1 MAVRQGAGG
10 DDQSAK
16 KLPLTPGFSGT
27 PRYVRSTYPG
37 GAIKTSQNTTTHPPK
52 NIFSFFLDRVLMLSP
67 APASGSHSPLPGC
80 YFFFVFLRFLR
91 FCSTSMATT
100 KSLVCFASTYGMPPA
115 VLIFLIA
122 ARSSASGAKLHMQNG
137 ISCHSIALQ
146 AQPFTC
152 QLPLS
157 APLC

>member
-1 MAVRQGAGG
+1 
-10 DDQSAK
+10 
-16 KLPLTPGFSGT
+16 
-27 PRYVRSTYPG
+27 
-37 GAIKTSQNTTTHPPK
+37 
-52 NIFSFFLDRVLMLSP
+52 MLSP

-137 ISCHSIALQ
+137 ISCHSIAFKHSHGVQTPAEHLGHVT
-146 AQPFTC
+146 AVGGRMPTVGEDY
-152 QLPLS
+152 LPLHEMS
-157 APLC
+157 TNSKRTTCLPPHMVCEVHHTKSGYEQLESRNSPFRPTRS